1 MSSFSLSLL
10 QNIFSKTDT
19 SIKRISL
26 KNDGDYVILIPGLL
40 LGPRSMNKIHNFL
53 NNYGYQV
60 LPLNCS
66 IKKHSV
72 QVLANSFL
80 KNFIIKNCLN
90 KKRKIHF
97 ITHSIGGIV
106 VRKYLEDNHSL
117 NIGKVV
123 MLAPPNRGSE
133 IMTLFSKMYFS
144 RYLLGVSGKQISIND
159 KAYLLSLEQ
168 KVSFDLGIIA
178 GSHSNLLSLWYL
190 NRKNDGVVSVEN
202 TKILGMVEHLVL
214 NQSHY
219 SMLYSKEV
227 LHQILFFLRCGKF
240 DK

>member
-1 MSSFSLSLL
+1 MSYFSDSLL
-10 QNIFSKTDT
+10 QNIFSKADIG
-19 SIKRISL
+19 IKRISL

-40 LGPRSMNKIHNFL
+40 LGARSMNKIHNFL

-60 LPLNCS
+60 LQLNCS
-66 IKKHSV
+66 IKKHSI

-97 ITHSIGGIV
+97 VTHSVGGIV

-117 NIGKVV
+117 NIGRVV
-123 MLAPPNRGSE
+123 MLAPPNHGSE
-133 IMTLFSKMYFS
+133 IMILFSKLYFGK
-144 RYLLGVSGKQISIND
+144 YLLGVSGKQISIND
-159 KAYLLSLEQ
+159 KSYLLSLEQ
-168 KVSFDLGIIA
+168 KVRFDLGIIA
-178 GSHSNLLSLWYL
+178 GSHTNLLSLLYL
-190 NRKNDGVVSVEN
+190 NGKNDGVVSIKD
-202 TKILGMVEHLVL
+202 TKILGMLEHLIVPK
-214 NQSHY
+214 SHY
-219 SMLYSKEV
+219 SILYSNEV